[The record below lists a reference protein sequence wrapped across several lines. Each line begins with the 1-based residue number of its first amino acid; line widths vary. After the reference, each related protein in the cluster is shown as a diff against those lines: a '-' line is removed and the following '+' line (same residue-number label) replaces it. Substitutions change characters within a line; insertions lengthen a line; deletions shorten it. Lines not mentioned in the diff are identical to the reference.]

1 MNSVFSKRPFIFLT
15 LATVVDHEQRRMS
28 ILEHAFALFAESGY
42 DGVTYQKIAD
52 RCDISRTTIYRY
64 FHTKEQIFDYA
75 VKQATGKINTMIE
88 KVLDRADWS
97 PKEKI
102 VRIMHITAKMLE
114 DNKLFLSVVLEY
126 LLSQKNSG
134 ANVHRKVRRHTFGMR
149 FLLQRLLQQAAEQGE
164 LSVPNPE
171 IAAAHL
177 YGMLESFVLNLAVT
191 NIHSVKECLHL
202 IDSYIEQM

>member
-1 MNSVFSKRPFIFLT
+1 MSVI
-15 LATVVDHEQRRMS
+15 VDHEQRRMS

-52 RCDISRTTIYRY
+52 RCKISRTSIYRY
-64 FHTKEQIFDYA
+64 FRTKEQIFDYA

-102 VRIMHITAKMLE
+102 VRIMRITAKMLE
-114 DNKLFLSVVLEY
+114 DNRVFLSVVLEY

-134 ANVHRKVRRHTFGMR
+134 ADVRRKVRRHTFGMQ
-149 FLLQRLLQQAAEQGE
+149 FMLQRLLQKATEQGE
-164 LSVPNPE
+164 LSVQNPE
-171 IAAAHL
+171 VAAAHL
-177 YGMLESFVLNLAVT
+177 YGLLESFVLNLTVT
-191 NIHSVKECLHL
+191 DIYSAREHL
-202 IDSYIEQM
+202 YLVDSYIDQL

>member
-1 MNSVFSKRPFIFLT
+1 
-15 LATVVDHEQRRMS
+15 MS

-52 RCDISRTTIYRY
+52 RCGISRTTIYRY

-75 VKQATGKINTMIE
+75 VKQATGKINAMVE
-88 KVLDRADWS
+88 KVLDRADWP

-102 VRIMHITAKMLE
+102 IRVMHITAKMLE
-114 DNKLFLSVVLEY
+114 DNRLFLSVLLEY

-134 ANVHRKVRRHTFGMR
+134 ADMRRKVRRHTFGMQ
-149 FLLQRLLQQAAEQGE
+149 FVLQRLLRKAAEQGE

-171 IAAAHL
+171 VAAAHL
-177 YGMLESFVLNLAVT
+177 YGLLESFVLNLTVT
-191 NIHSVKECLHL
+191 NIYSARECLHL
-202 IDSYIEQM
+202 VDSYIEGMERISFP